1 MACAWYPETDGVPE
15 ATNRSSRACPCVVSL
30 ACGDRVASEAP
41 LRVWCQ
47 YREPYPAKP
56 SSAPP
61 NPGKQCRER
70 RHLVSVDRA
79 KWKRCLGEMAFCG
92 WIKGRPRSASGRQLR
107 SIL

>member
-1 MACAWYPETDGVPE
+1 MACAGYPVTDGVPE
-15 ATNRSSRACPCVVSL
+15 ATNRSSRARPCVVSL

-61 NPGKQCRER
+61 NPGKQCLER
-70 RHLVSVDRA
+70 RHLGSVYRA
-79 KWKRCLGEMAFCG
+79 KWKRYFGEMAFCG
-92 WIKGRPRSASGRQLR
+92 WIKGRPRSDSGRQL
-107 SIL
+107 